1 MTKLTDIPGW
11 ERFFLQEKL
20 TFLSRPIQERFFLQ
34 EKLTFPSRPIQERF
48 FLQEK
53 LKCFYSIHVSQLILY
68 HPSFEQSHQCRRPPP
83 RRNTAPTISVLG
95 THTRKSRHP
104 IFIPSNI
111 TTPTA
116 KNMPNYTKTT
126 SWSSANMSP
135 KSPDGIAAPVGLP
148 RIVPIPMDTWMFA
161 PGRNTHFMARTH
173 FSRISA
179 AEHYLSKM

>member
-1 MTKLTDIPGW
+1 MFNLVFNHFNSLYRKLCLLSLIPSS
-11 ERFFLQEKL
+11 LPSL
-20 TFLSRPIQERFFLQ
+20 LSSSP
-34 EKLTFPSRPIQERF
+34 
-48 FLQEK
+48 
-53 LKCFYSIHVSQLILY
+53 
-68 HPSFEQSHQCRRPPP
+68 
-83 RRNTAPTISVLG
+83 RNTERTTPVLG
-95 THTRKSRHP
+95 THTNKSRHL